1 MSAVQTSRRLLVGAI
16 ALALVSGLPSLGC
29 GPAALLLV
37 TAAGGAAA
45 VSGEPQRM
53 YNTQGQ
59 DFDEQ
64 RIRLIQ
70 SGTHTPQDVVSL
82 LGHPQMKTFTQAGEE
97 WAYRY
102 HVPPSL
108 LRSGIEKVLMIRFR
122 EGKVQEVRYSV
133 SAL

>member
-1 MSAVQTSRRLLVGAI
+1 MRPSGMGRRHGLAGFG
-16 ALALVSGLPSLGC
+16 LALVILLPGLGY

-53 YNTQGQ
+53 ANIEGR
-59 DFDEQ
+59 DLDEQ
-64 RIRLIQ
+64 RIPLIQ
-70 SGTHTPQDVVSL
+70 SGTHTQEDVMNLFGYPQTKV
-82 LGHPQMKTFTQAGEE
+82 FTQNDEE
-97 WAYRY
+97 WAYPY

-108 LRSGIEKVLMIRFR
+108 LREGVEKVLTIRFR
-122 EGKVQEVRYSV
+122 DGKVQEVRYSI

>member
-1 MSAVQTSRRLLVGAI
+1 MSGRRWRGGLGAI
-16 ALALVSGLPSLGC
+16 GLGALILLPGLGC
-29 GPAALLLV
+29 GPAGLLLM

-45 VSGEPQRM
+45 ISGEPQRI

-64 RIRLIQ
+64 RITRIQ
-70 SGTHTPQDVVSL
+70 SGVHTQEDIVNL
-82 LGHPQMKTFTQAGEE
+82 LGHPQTKVFSSSDEE

-108 LRSGIEKVLMIRFR
+108 FRSGVEKVLTIRFR
-122 EGKVQEVRYSV
+122 DGKVQEVRYSI

>member
-1 MSAVQTSRRLLVGAI
+1 MNSRGMQWRDRVVGVALGVLTLLPG
-16 ALALVSGLPSLGC
+16 LGC
-29 GPAALLLV
+29 GPTGLLLI

-45 VSGEPQRM
+45 ISGEPQRLVSIE
-53 YNTQGQ
+53 GQ

-64 RIRLIQ
+64 KINLIRT
-70 SGTHTPQDVVSL
+70 GPHTTEDVVNL
-82 LGHPQMKTFTQAGEE
+82 LGHPQIKVFTQTGEE

-108 LRSGIEKVLMIRFR
+108 VRSGMEKVLTIRFR
-122 EGKVQEVRYSV
+122 EGKVQEVLYSI

>member
-1 MSAVQTSRRLLVGAI
+1 
-16 ALALVSGLPSLGC
+16 
-29 GPAALLLV
+29 LLV

-53 YNTQGQ
+53 VNTEGQ

-64 RIRLIQ
+64 RIPLIQ
-70 SGTHTPQDVVSL
+70 SGSHTQEDVVSL
-82 LGHPQMKTFTQAGEE
+82 FGYPQSKVFMQNDEE

-102 HVPPSL
+102 HIPPSL
-108 LRSGIEKVLMIRFR
+108 MRSGVDKILTIRFR
-122 EGKVQEVRYSV
+122 DGKVQEVRYSI

>member
-1 MSAVQTSRRLLVGAI
+1 MRWGDGLVGI
-16 ALALVSGLPSLGC
+16 GLALLILLTGLGC
-29 GPAALLLV
+29 EPAAFWLV
-37 TAAGGAAA
+37 TAGGGAAA
-45 VSGEPQRM
+45 ASGEPQRM
-53 YNTQGQ
+53 VNTEGQ

-70 SGTHTPQDVVSL
+70 SGTHTQEDIVHLFGYPQTKV
-82 LGHPQMKTFTQAGEE
+82 FTQTDEE

-108 LRSGIEKVLMIRFR
+108 LRAGFDKVLTIRFR
-122 EGKVQEVRYSV
+122 DGKVQEVRYSV

>member
-1 MSAVQTSRRLLVGAI
+1 MSPSRMGRRHGLAAI
-16 ALALVSGLPSLGC
+16 GLALVILLPGLGC
-29 GPAALLLV
+29 GPAAVLLV

-53 YNTQGQ
+53 ANIEGQ

-64 RIRLIQ
+64 RIHLIQ
-70 SGTHTPQDVVSL
+70 SGSHTQEDVVNL
-82 LGHPQMKTFTQAGEE
+82 FGYPQTKVFTQNDEE

-108 LRSGIEKVLMIRFR
+108 LRAGVEKVLTIRFR
-122 EGKVQEVRYSV
+122 DGRVRDVRYSI

>member
-1 MSAVQTSRRLLVGAI
+1 LGL
-16 ALALVSGLPSLGC
+16 LALLPGSGC
-29 GPAALLLV
+29 GPAALLLMS
-37 TAAGGAAA
+37 AAGGAAA
-45 VSGEPQRM
+45 ISGEPQRI

-64 RIRLIQ
+64 RISLIRT
-70 SGTHTPQDVVSL
+70 GVHTPGDVVDL
-82 LGHPQMKTFTQAGEE
+82 MGHPQTKIFSDSFEE

-108 LRSGIEKVLMIRFR
+108 VRSGVEKILTIRFR
-122 EGKVQEVRYSV
+122 DGRVNEVRYSV

>member
-1 MSAVQTSRRLLVGAI
+1 MSRVRTRRRLLLGAM
-16 ALALVSGLPSLGC
+16 ALVLASGLPGLGC

-37 TAAGGAAA
+37 SVAGGAAA
-45 VSGEPQRM
+45 VSGEPQRII
-53 YNTQGQ
+53 NTQGH

-64 RIRLIQ
+64 RINLIQ

-108 LRSGIEKVLMIRFR
+108 LRSGIEKVLMIRFQD
-122 EGKVQEVRYSV
+122 GKVREVRYTV